1 MMLIEKLEQLS
12 DEYLNQYMDYGDK
25 ADLSCSVAVDDA
37 IAIVKKHQGEDGSD
51 PYEAGFY
58 DGVGDRCRHHG
69 CAIWVSVSERLPEI
83 GERVLT
89 FTASGIETL
98 YRSQYDNDLFIW
110 ERDCCQDYWT
120 DEEVTHWQPLPQPPE
135 Q

>member
-1 MMLIEKLEQLS
+1 MELIEKLHALVECGN
-12 DEYLNQYMDYGDK
+12 DDY
-25 ADLSCSVAVDDA
+25 
-37 IAIVKKHQGEDGSD
+37 
-51 PYEAGFY
+51 FN
-58 DGVGDRCRHHG
+58 DGVYASMEVVVQHSDW
-69 CAIWVSVSERLPEI
+69 IPVDERLPEL

-120 DEEVTHWQPLPQPPE
+120 DEQVTHWQPLPQPPK
-135 Q
+135 